1 MFEIKSIRTFAMS
14 AKNLD
19 KSVEF
24 YTKIVGGKVVKTVE
38 PTEEQLKAG
47 QVKEVD
53 VRLGN
58 FEVHIF
64 DASKGPRAADP
75 HHTLNIPWQEKDQ
88 ALKMLQD
95 VRRHGGKNP
104 AAPRHRQL
112 LDQRLRPR
120 RQPLGTVVRQ
130 RKLIPLVPAVPNV
143 PGVPSG

>member
-1 MFEIKSIRTFAMS
+1 MFDIKGIRTFAMS
-14 AKNLD
+14 AKDLN

-24 YTKIVGGKVVKTVE
+24 YTKVVGGQIVKTVE

-75 HHTLNIPWQEKDQ
+75 HHTLNIPWQEKDK
-88 ALKMLQD
+88 ALKALQD
-95 VRRHGGKNP
+95 NGAMVEKIRP
-104 AAPRHRQL
+104 HRGS
-112 LDQRLRPR
+112 DDYS
-120 RQPLGTVVRQ
+120 
-130 RKLIPLVPAVPNV
+130 INV
-143 PGVPSG
+143 FDPDGNRWELSFAKGN